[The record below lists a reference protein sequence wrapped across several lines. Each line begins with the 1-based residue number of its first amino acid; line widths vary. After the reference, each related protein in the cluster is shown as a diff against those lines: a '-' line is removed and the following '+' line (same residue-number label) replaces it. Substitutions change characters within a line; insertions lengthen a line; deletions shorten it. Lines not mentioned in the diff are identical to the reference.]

1 MALVVKNLPAKAED
15 IGDTSSIL
23 GLERSPGGG
32 HGNLL
37 QDSCLE
43 NPMGRGARLATV
55 HEVAKSWT
63 QLNNSYELQT
73 KLIPLGFTQNRDQ
86 GEKKEQSVC

>member
-1 MALVVKNLPAKAED
+1 
-15 IGDTSSIL
+15 
-23 GLERSPGGG
+23 
-32 HGNLL
+32 
-37 QDSCLE
+37 
-43 NPMGRGARLATV
+43 MGRGARLATV